1 MKSLFKLNILLTL
14 LSLICPLHAQEAE
27 LNPPEVKT
35 ILQKMSAAVDPAHK
49 LSKASSIMIQIQ
61 NVIESKGVKSQLTAC
76 FVNPDKY
83 RADTKMGA
91 FQLESRGFNG
101 QTFWKK
107 TAIGSVPKLSGP
119 AVEPMR
125 FLVSFMHPGA
135 RFDHIFTKIVWDKKK
150 YKLNNFD
157 CAMLTCYPPPELKL
171 PPYIIYVDRN
181 NWFIRRTEITAPEF
195 GRSMKVV
202 TDFYNYGAYD
212 GVNLPV
218 EYTIY
223 FPGATIKSKTAG
235 MLLNVNPA
243 ADFFEVPPSGF

>member
-1 MKSLFKLNILLTL
+1 MNLYFKLIILLIL
-14 LSLICPLHAQEAE
+14 LMSARLLPAQEAE

-35 ILQKMSAAVDPAHK
+35 ILKNMSNATDPSRK
-49 LSKASSIMIQIQ
+49 LAKASSIMVQIE
-61 NVIESKGVKSQLTAC
+61 NVIESKGVKSQLSAC
-76 FVNPDKY
+76 FVNPDNY
-83 RADTKMGA
+83 RADSKLGM
-91 FQLESRGFNG
+91 FPLESRGFNG

-107 TAIGSVPKLSGP
+107 NAVGTVSKLSGP
-119 AVEPMR
+119 GVEPMR
-125 FLVSFMHPGA
+125 FLVNFMNPGA
-135 RFDHIFTKIVWDKKK
+135 RFDRIFIKIVWNKKK

-157 CAMLTCYPPPELKL
+157 CLMLTCYPPPELKL
-171 PPYIIYVDRN
+171 PPYIIYVDRA

-195 GRSMKVV
+195 GRNMKVV
-202 TDFYNYGAYD
+202 TDFYSYGAYG

-223 FPGATIKSKTAG
+223 FPGATLKSKTAG

>member
-1 MKSLFKLNILLTL
+1 MEQMKILVLLASLMSVWTL
-14 LSLICPLHAQEAE
+14 SAQEAE

-35 ILQKMSAAVDPAHK
+35 ILQKMSAAVDPSHK
-49 LSKASSIMIQIQ
+49 LSKASSIMLQIQ

-83 RADTKMGA
+83 RADTKMGV

-107 TAIGSVPKLSGP
+107 TAVGSVPKLSG
-119 AVEPMR
+119 AAAGPMR
-125 FLVSFMHPGA
+125 FLVMFMHPGA
-135 RFDHIFTKIVWDKKK
+135 RFDKIFTKIVWDKKK

-171 PPYIIYVDRN
+171 PPYIVYVDRN
-181 NWFIRRTEITAPEF
+181 SWFIRRTEITAPEF
-195 GRSMKVV
+195 GRNMKVV
-202 TDFYNYGAYD
+202 TDFYNYGSYD

-218 EYTIY
+218 DYTVY
-223 FPGATIKSKTAG
+223 FPGATIKSKTTG
-235 MLLNVNPA
+235 ILLNVNPP
-243 ADFFEVPPSGF
+243 ADFFEAPASGF